1 MAEQKQNFIYEHA
14 QGVFHANLSKVA
26 DQVNSISE
34 KWNSLEVG
42 KFGAAMIQKALNSD
56 SQYFRDNYRALV
68 ADKVSKV
75 SLPKSVKES
84 LLRDSDD
91 PKELRELLELIDQT
105 KINFQRLSLVEMEGY
120 TKPIPVRKEFF
131 EIISG
136 KIDVVENIAELTLPS
151 FSITLDSPEKEAA
164 IQKLEEAA
172 AVLTELTEILVSSGL
187 YPADQVPLVMQSK
200 VFKFDDGAYSV
211 RKEALV

>member
-1 MAEQKQNFIYEHA
+1 MTKQKENFVYEVA
-14 QGVFHANLSKVA
+14 QGIFHANLGKIA
-26 DQVNSISE
+26 EQLNYISE

-42 KFGAAMIQKALNSD
+42 KFGAVMIQKALNSD
-56 SQYFRDNYRALV
+56 SEYFRDAYRALV

-75 SLPKSVKES
+75 LLPKSVKES
-84 LLRDSDD
+84 LLRDSED
-91 PKELRELLELIDQT
+91 PKELKELLELVDQT
-105 KINFQRLSLVEMEGY
+105 KTTFHRLSLVEMEGK
-120 TKPIPVRKEFF
+120 TKPIPVKKEFF

-136 KIDVVENIAELTLPS
+136 KVQLVGNINELTLSS

-164 IQKLEEAA
+164 IQKLEDAA
-172 AVLTELTEILVSSGL
+172 AVLTELTQILVSSGL

-200 VFKFDDGAYSV
+200 IFKFEEGAYSV

>member
-1 MAEQKQNFIYEHA
+1 MSQTNNFVYEVA
-14 QGVFHANLSKVA
+14 QGIFHANLAKVA

-42 KFGAAMIQKALNSD
+42 KFGSAMIQKALNSD
-56 SQYFRDNYRALV
+56 LQYFRDTYRALV

-75 SLPKSVKES
+75 ALPKSVKES

-105 KINFQRLSLVEMEGY
+105 KTTFQRLSLVEMEGY
-120 TKPIPVRKEFF
+120 TKPIPVKNNFF

-136 KIDVVENIAELTLPS
+136 KIQVVENIAELTLSS
-151 FSITLDSPEKEAA
+151 FSITVDSPEKEAA

-172 AVLTELTEILVSSGL
+172 AVLTELTGILVSSGL

-200 VFKFDDGAYSV
+200 VFKYDDGAYSV
-211 RKEALV
+211 RREALV